1 VSRKSRRNRPGTG
14 PAPVAPAA
22 LQQKGRRG
30 LVIGFL
36 VLLLVAGLAF
46 YALRNQG
53 ARTTSD
59 AAGATAAAL
68 ASEHS
73 PSVGDAAAK
82 VHVVEFLDPACE
94 TCAQFYPVVKQLIAQ
109 HPGRVRLSVRHVAF
123 HEGADY
129 VVRALEASR
138 AQDRY
143 WQALEA
149 LLQNQAQ
156 WAPHHTVQSDRVN
169 PILAAVGV
177 DMQRLAVDMTGDDV
191 EQRIGRDRDD
201 AITLKVTATPEYFV
215 NGRPLPEFGYEP
227 LLALVGEEL
236 DRAY

>member
-1 VSRKSRRNRPGTG
+1 MSRKTNRNRPDPSVAGPAAVARQKSRRGI
-14 PAPVAPAA
+14 VA
-22 LQQKGRRG
+22 G
-30 LVIGFL
+30 LV
-36 VLLLVAGLAF
+36 VVLLVAGLAV
-46 YALRNQG
+46 YALRHQG
-53 ARTTSD
+53 TRSAAD
-59 AAGATAAAL
+59 AGGAHAAAL

-94 TCAQFYPVVKQLIAQ
+94 TCAQFYPVVKQLMAQ
-109 HPGRVRLSVRHVAF
+109 NPGKIRLSVRHVAF
-123 HEGADY
+123 HDGAGY

-156 WAPHHTVQSDRVN
+156 WAPHHTVRPDRVD
-169 PILAAVGV
+169 PILAALGL
-177 DMQRLAVDMTGDDV
+177 DMQRLAADMNGTDV
-191 EQRIGRDRDD
+191 AQRMDRDRDD
-201 AITLKVTATPEYFV
+201 AITLKITATPEYFV

-227 LLALVGEEL
+227 LLALVREEL